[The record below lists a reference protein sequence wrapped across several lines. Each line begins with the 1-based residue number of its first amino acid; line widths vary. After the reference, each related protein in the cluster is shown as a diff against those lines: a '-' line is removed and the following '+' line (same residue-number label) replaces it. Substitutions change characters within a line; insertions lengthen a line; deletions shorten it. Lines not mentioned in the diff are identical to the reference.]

1 MREPGPALTIRPAAD
16 SDVPVLKAIAV
27 AAYQAYVPRIG
38 RPPAPMTADYA
49 DIVERG
55 QAWLATERA
64 ITGVSAAAG
73 EPAAG
78 LSGGAGELTVAGISA
93 GVSEPV
99 AGLSG
104 GAGELTSAGG
114 PAAALAPAG
123 AAQPAVGACTQAAG
137 LIVLVPADNYL
148 LLENVAVVP
157 SAQGRGVGGALLR
170 FAEDHARSLG
180 LGEIRL
186 YTNAAMTENLTYY
199 PRRGYR
205 ETGRG
210 EQDGFSRVFFAK
222 QV

>member
-1 MREPGPALTIRPAAD
+1 MREPGPALTIRLAAD
-16 SDVPVLKAIAV
+16 SDVPVLQAIAA
-27 AAYQAYVPRIG
+27 AAYQLYVPRIG

-64 ITGVSAAAG
+64 ITGVSARLGEPVGHVSAGVSEPAAG
-73 EPAAG
+73 VSEPAAG
-78 LSGGAGELTVAGISA
+78 LSVGS
-93 GVSEPV
+93 
-99 AGLSG
+99 
-104 GAGELTSAGG
+104 GELTSAGV

-123 AAQPAVGACTQAAG
+123 AAQPAVGAGTQAAG

-180 LGEIRL
+180 LSEIRL
-186 YTNAAMTENLTYY
+186 YTNAAMTENLAYY

-205 ETGRG
+205 ETGRR

>member
-64 ITGVSAAAG
+64 VT
-73 EPAAG
+73 G
-78 LSGGAGELTVAGISA
+78 LSAGAGELTDAGI
-93 GVSEPV
+93 
-99 AGLSG
+99 
-104 GAGELTSAGG
+104 
-114 PAAALAPAG
+114 PATALVPAG
-123 AAQPAVGACTQAAG
+123 AAQPAVGAGTQAAG

-170 FAEDHARSLG
+170 FAEEHARSLG
-180 LGEIRL
+180 LSEIRL
-186 YTNAAMTENLTYY
+186 YTNAAMTENLAYY

-205 ETGRG
+205 ETGRR

>member
-1 MREPGPALTIRPAAD
+1 MAAVVREPGPALTIRLAGD
-16 SDVPVLKAIAV
+16 SDVPVLQAIAA
-27 AAYQAYVPRIG
+27 AAYQLYLPRVG

-49 DIVERG
+49 AIVERG
-55 QAWLATERA
+55 QAWLATEGTVA
-64 ITGVSAAAG
+64 GLSAGAG
-73 EPAAG
+73 EPVG
-78 LSGGAGELTVAGISA
+78 DVSA
-93 GVSEPV
+93 GVSESA
-99 AGLSG
+99 AGLS
-104 GAGELTSAGG
+104 AGVGEPTVAGV
-114 PAAALAPAG
+114 PAAARAPAG
-123 AAQPAVGACTQAAG
+123 TAQPAIGAGTQAAG

-186 YTNAAMTENLTYY
+186 YTNAAMTENLAYY

-222 QV
+222 QI